1 MVVRYLVTYSYRLFG
16 SYFTKRRAKYFDLR
30 QELLK
35 TRYNISFDMYLS
47 LAVFCSLLMIIV
59 GLFSAILVLSA
70 FGAPD
75 ITLTRSILTDIFV
88 GFHEYKNLALKIISV
103 VVLMGVFGGGT
114 FIAFLNYPK
123 LINSSRKR
131 SIDTMLPYAVHYM
144 SAMSGA
150 GVIPVD
156 IFSSLANN
164 KIYGEAAVEA
174 SYVVRDI
181 KVLGCDLVQA
191 MKNVAS
197 TTPSYRLQEFLQ
209 GAITIVSSGGDLES
223 FLKLKAEQFVVESK
237 REQKEFLDTLGL
249 IAETYVTAFVAGP
262 LFLIVMM
269 SVMTIMG
276 GMNLMLMYL
285 LIYLVIPV
293 GSIVFVLLVS
303 SMTPEV

>member
-1 MVVRYLVTYSYRLFG
+1 MVVRYLTSYSYRLFG
-16 SYFTKRRAKYFDLR
+16 SYFSKRRARYFDLR

-35 TRYNISFDMYLS
+35 TRYNTSFDMYLS
-47 LAVFCSLLMIIV
+47 LAVLCSILMMALGLL
-59 GLFSAILVLSA
+59 FAILIVSA
-70 FGAPD
+70 FDAPD
-75 ITLTRSILTDIFV
+75 IIFTRSLMTDIFK
-88 GFHEYKNLALKIISV
+88 GFHEYRNPVLKIISV
-103 VVLMGVFGGGT
+103 AVIMGIFGAGT

-123 LINSSRKR
+123 LVNSNRKR
-131 SIDTMLPYAVHYM
+131 NIDTMLPYAVHYM

-181 KVLGCDLVQA
+181 KVLGNDLVQA

-209 GAITIVSSGGDLES
+209 GAVTIVSSGGDLES
-223 FLKLKAEQFVVESK
+223 FLKLKAEQFVIESK

-276 GMNLMLMYL
+276 GMDLMLMYL

-293 GSIVFVLLVS
+293 GSIVFVILVS
-303 SMTPEV
+303 SITPEV

>member
-1 MVVRYLVTYSYRLFG
+1 MVVRYLTSYSYRLFG
-16 SYFTKRRAKYFDLR
+16 SYFSKRRAKYFDLR

-35 TRYNISFDMYLS
+35 TRFNISFDMYLS
-47 LAVFCSLLMIIV
+47 LAVLCSLLMVAV
-59 GLFSAILVLSA
+59 GLLFAILVVST

-75 ITLTRSILTDIFV
+75 IIFTRSFITDIFK
-88 GFHEYKNLALKIISV
+88 GFNEYRNLTLKIISV
-103 VVLMGVFGGGT
+103 VVIMGIFGVGT

-123 LINSSRKR
+123 LINSNRKR

-156 IFSSLANN
+156 IFSSLAKN

-181 KVLGCDLVQA
+181 KVLGNDLVQA

-197 TTPSYRLQEFLQ
+197 TTPSYRMQEFLQ

-223 FLKLKAEQFVVESK
+223 FLKLKAEQFVIESK

-293 GSIVFVLLVS
+293 GSLLFVILVN

>member
-1 MVVRYLVTYSYRLFG
+1 MVVRYLTSYSYRLFG
-16 SYFTKRRAKYFDLR
+16 SYFSKRRAKYFDLR

-35 TRYNISFDMYLS
+35 TRFNISFDMYLS
-47 LAVFCSLLMIIV
+47 LAVLCSLLMVAV
-59 GLFSAILVLSA
+59 GLLFAILVVSA

-75 ITLTRSILTDIFV
+75 IIFTRSFITDIFK
-88 GFHEYKNLALKIISV
+88 GFNEYRNLTLKIISV
-103 VVLMGVFGGGT
+103 VVITGIFGVGT
-114 FIAFLNYPK
+114 FITFLNYPK
-123 LINSSRKR
+123 LINSNRKR

-156 IFSSLANN
+156 IFSSLAKN

-181 KVLGCDLVQA
+181 KVLGNDLVQA

-197 TTPSYRLQEFLQ
+197 TTPSYRMQEFLQ

-223 FLKLKAEQFVVESK
+223 FLKLKAEQFVIESK

-293 GSIVFVLLVS
+293 GSLLFVILVN